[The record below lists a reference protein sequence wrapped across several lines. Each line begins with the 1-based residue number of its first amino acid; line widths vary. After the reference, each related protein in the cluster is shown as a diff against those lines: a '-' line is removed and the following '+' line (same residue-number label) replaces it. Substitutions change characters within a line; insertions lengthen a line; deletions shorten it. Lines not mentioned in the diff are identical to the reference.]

1 MGWKLAVSV
10 LLIGVLAAYMS
21 GIFSSPPSPPEIGDG
36 WWGRGER
43 PTTKEDTSIRKF
55 KINVTDEDMD
65 DLKGGLG
72 SSHTAAITK
81 MITKTTHRELILLN
95 CSAQNTH
102 IHSFNQSRACIFN
115 VLIFVLVFVLVIG
128 ACVTGPL

>member
-81 MITKTTHRELILLN
+81 MITKTTHRVLILLVELFRTEY
-95 CSAQNTH
+95 AH
-102 IHSFNQSRACIFN
+102 P
-115 VLIFVLVFVLVIG
+115 LIQPIEGVHF
-128 ACVTGPL
+128 